1 MVYWMSCFAGDRYS
15 AVAPAKINL
24 TLRVLGAR
32 ADGYHDLES
41 VVAKVTLYDGID
53 LFGSDGPP
61 IQLECSN
68 PTLPIDAR
76 NTVWQ
81 AIELMQARTESVHPL
96 RAVLHKRIPEQSGL
110 GGGSSDAAA
119 VLCLLNQRWDLQLNR
134 SQLAEMAAQIGSD
147 VPAFCQSG
155 AVWLSGRG
163 ESVQPVDLPWAGWW
177 VLVFPPFGVS
187 TAEVYAAWKPA
198 SQREAIDSRDC
209 LSPEINTAEKLSKV
223 LFNDLEDSAFAVE
236 PRLKELKDLVED
248 HTDRKFHLTGSGSTL
263 FACVDSHDEAQELDH
278 QLSQLDTLKCQ
289 ITRVITWD
297 DNR

>member
-1 MVYWMSCFAGDRYS
+1 MVYWMSCFSGDRYS

-32 ADGYHDLES
+32 ADGYHELQS

-53 LFGSDGPP
+53 LFGSGGPA

-81 AIELMQARTESVHPL
+81 AIEFMQARLESAPSV
-96 RAVLHKRIPEQSGL
+96 RVVLHKQIPAQAGL

-119 VLCLLNQRWDLQLNR
+119 VLRLLNRRWNLRLDR
-134 SQLAEMAAQIGSD
+134 SRIAKMASQIGSD
-147 VPAFCQSG
+147 VPCFCQSG
-155 AVWLSGRG
+155 AMWVSGRG
-163 ESVQPVDLPWAGWW
+163 ESVQPVDLPWAGWL

-187 TAEVYAAWKPA
+187 TAKVYQAWKPA
-198 SQREAIDSRDC
+198 TAPDTIDPRRC
-209 LSPEINTAEKLSKV
+209 LDPEFNTAETLSKV
-223 LFNDLEDSAFAVE
+223 LFNDLEESAFAVQ
-236 PRLKELKDLVED
+236 PRLKKTKDLLED
-248 HTDRKFHLTGSGSTL
+248 HTGKKFHLTGSGSTL
-263 FACVDSHDEAQELDH
+263 FACVDSHDEAQELDG
-278 QLSQLDTLKCQ
+278 QLKQLGTLKCQ